1 MYLKISSSTI
11 SSSRTWGQSPDEAFT
26 CRVSFS
32 KDQFPCLRNGKCS
45 TKGHPVTE
53 NNDLMSKLRETEVL
67 LGRSPYK
74 AMDVDC
80 NAVTC
85 LMWT

>member
-1 MYLKISSSTI
+1 MYLKISSNTI

-26 CRVSFS
+26 CHVTFS

-53 NNDLMSKLRETEVL
+53 NNDLMSKLRGTEVL
-67 LGRSPYK
+67 LGRSLYK
-74 AMDVDC
+74 AMDIDC
-80 NAVTC
+80 NAVIY